1 MKTIVSLAAMGL
13 MAGYALAQTP
23 TPQERETPTQQQ
35 TQGEKPTPS
44 TTTPSATTPKEKTT
58 TTGAQTANNAMWYQ
72 RANDDWPASEIIG
85 TEVRNLAGEEIGDVN
100 EIILGNDG
108 KVRAVI
114 IGVGGFLGM
123 GERDVAVAFNSLKI
137 ARDSDNDEVITV
149 DATKESLTSAPQ
161 WERRR
166 TGG

>member
-1 MKTIVSLAAMGL
+1 MKTTVSLAALAL
-13 MAGYALAQTP
+13 MAGYAMAQTP
-23 TPQERETPTQQQ
+23 PPAQPQQQ
-35 TQGEKPTPS
+35 PGTTEPSTAPQPGSTTAPKATEDMNTKPTGTS
-44 TTTPSATTPKEKTT
+44 V
-58 TTGAQTANNAMWYQ
+58 WYQ

-85 TEVRNLAGEEIGDVN
+85 TEVRNTAGEDIGDVN
-100 EIILGNDG
+100 EIILANDG
-108 KVRAVI
+108 KVRAVV

-123 GERDVAVAFNSLKI
+123 GERDVAVSFNSLKI

-149 DATKESLTSAPQ
+149 NATKESLKSAPQ